1 MAATMRARESLSEAL
16 PLEEQVRKRAYELYV
31 ERGNES
37 GSEVDDWFQ
46 AEQEVLM
53 AQGGTAGVE

>member
-1 MAATMRARESLSEAL
+1 MRARESLSEAL